1 MNKQVSILGA
11 GLLGGAIIER
21 LSEQGWSLRVYD
33 PSELPRK
40 KLGHLE
46 VQWMRSETEALEG
59 AKQAIFCLPNSGV
72 TARLAPEI
80 FPAMALEG
88 LAVDCT
94 TGDPEEMAQLGALA
108 SRSGLHYLDA
118 TIGGSSVQTKA
129 GEVLIMVG
137 GGETALEAG
146 KSLLQSLSRSVVHVG
161 PHGYGARMKLVMNLV
176 LGLNRAVLA
185 EALSLGRALELEPE
199 MVLQVL
205 REGPAYSR
213 VMDTKGRKMLDGNY
227 AAEARLS
234 QHRKDVGLM
243 LDAARRL
250 GIELPLTQTH
260 DSLLQAAEAAGFGA
274 NDNSAVIEAYRRS

>member
-1 MNKQVSILGA
+1 
-11 GLLGGAIIER
+11 
-21 LSEQGWSLRVYD
+21 
-33 PSELPRK
+33 
-40 KLGHLE
+40 
-46 VQWMRSETEALEG
+46 
-59 AKQAIFCLPNSGV
+59 
-72 TARLAPEI
+72 
-80 FPAMALEG
+80 
-88 LAVDCT
+88 
-94 TGDPEEMAQLGALA
+94 
-108 SRSGLHYLDA
+108 
-118 TIGGSSVQTKA
+118 
-129 GEVLIMVG
+129 
-137 GGETALEAG
+137 
-146 KSLLQSLSRSVVHVG
+146 VVHVG